1 MTTRLSV
8 RSFVAV
14 SFALTFISIAP
25 AQQRPRKGPV
35 VSPGSGVASPV
46 RPLPPSRSI
55 AMASPAMVALG
66 GLTTDERAKLGPVG
80 MKQRIGVH
88 RAVPNGSLEQA
99 KWTTLPDGSS
109 VWRVAI
115 RSDAATGM
123 RVEFSNFDVGAGRV
137 WVHSGLSVD
146 GPYTSRGPY
155 GNGEFWSATV
165 DGESLVIEYA
175 ANSTSSTSGG
185 GAPPFHVNRIAHEA
199 FNPRLTGSGTA
210 GNAFLANG
218 PSNPTGVTTLAPAS
232 ATLPDPAASCN
243 LDVNCYSEWLTAK
256 QSVAQIEFEETSGLE
271 QGTFLC
277 SGSAVATRDN
287 SLTPYF
293 LTAGHCIHDEAA
305 ARSLETFWAYE
316 SPGCNLG
323 PPAGRGTL
331 NSQNGG
337 HLVQWAT
344 IENGDYSLVLLPN
357 IPAGVV
363 FAGWDTSDPDIGSP
377 VTGIH
382 HPEGGYKRISFG
394 NTLDG
399 VDIFVGNDFAPG
411 ALYHQVNY
419 TQGIV
424 EPGSSGSPLFT
435 SPGIVVGMLTYG
447 PAEPGEQLCAA
458 GSEPAGYAKFSNA
471 YTSALEPYL
480 ENLPYSEVMP
490 SATALNFNGLNYAIT
505 GSATQTIT
513 LTTQSAN
520 PVPFSLR
527 SDSSWAMITPA
538 SGMVSASTP
547 AKIQIAVNPT
557 YFTQTDLYTTALTL
571 TSGAAPPVYVDV
583 NVNMVINLSNVVASA
598 TPNPV
603 AESGTS
609 WSLTLLLQETGG
621 AATTITQMKID
632 GVDYTSSIVPFF
644 GSATLAAKGTLQ
656 GTIHTGGLVTP
667 VTKYFEFF
675 GQDVLSGQTWY
686 RLLLVTFTD

>member
-8 RSFVAV
+8 RSFLAV
-14 SFALTFISIAP
+14 VFAVTFVSIAP
-25 AQQRPRKGPV
+25 AQQRARKEPAIYPGPGI
-35 VSPGSGVASPV
+35 PTPV
-46 RPLPPSRSI
+46 ERALPPSRSI
-55 AMASPAMVALG
+55 AMAPPATVALG
-66 GLTTDERAKLGPVG
+66 GLAANERAMLGAVG

-88 RAVPNGSLEQA
+88 RAVPNGSLDGGT
-99 KWTTLPDGSS
+99 WTTLADGSN
-109 VWRVAI
+109 VWRIAI
-115 RSDAATGM
+115 RSEAATGM
-123 RVEFSNFDVGAGRV
+123 RVEFSNFDAGAGRV
-137 WVHSGLSVD
+137 WVHSGASVD
-146 GPYTSRGPY
+146 GPYTARGPY
-155 GNGEFWSATV
+155 GNGEFWSGTV

-175 ANSTSSTSGG
+175 AAATSAPAG
-185 GAPPFHVNRIAHEA
+185 GAPPFHVHRIAHEE
-199 FNPRLTGSGTA
+199 FNPGASVTPLRAS
-210 GNAFLANG
+210 G
-218 PSNPTGVTTLAPAS
+218 PSNSSGVTPLAPAS
-232 ATLPDPAASCN
+232 TQLADPAASCN
-243 LDVNCYSEWLTAK
+243 LDVNCYSDWLNAK
-256 QSVAQIEFEETSGLE
+256 KSVAQIEFEETSGIE

-287 SLTPYF
+287 SFTPYL

-305 ARSLETFWAYE
+305 ARSLQTFWAYE

-323 PPAGRGTL
+323 PPANRGTL

-377 VTGIH
+377 ITGIH

-399 VDIFVGNDFAPG
+399 VDVFVGNDFAPG

-419 TQGIV
+419 TQGIT

-435 SPGIVVGMLTYG
+435 SPGIVVGTLTYG
-447 PAEPGEQLCAA
+447 PDEPGEQLCAA
-458 GSEPAGYAKFSNA
+458 GNDPAGYGKFSNA
-471 YTSALEPYL
+471 YTAALEPYL

-490 SATALNFNGLNYAIT
+490 SAATLNFNGLNHAIT

-520 PVPFSLR
+520 AVAFSLR
-527 SDSSWAMITPA
+527 SDASWATITPA
-538 SGMVSASTP
+538 SGTVSASAP
-547 AKIQIAVNPT
+547 VKIQVTVNPT
-557 YFTQTDLYTTALTL
+557 YFTQTDAYTTALTL
-571 TSGAAPPVYVDV
+571 LSGAAPPEYVDV

-609 WSLTLLLQETGG
+609 WFLTLQLQETGG
-621 AATTITQMKID
+621 AATTVTQMKID

-644 GSATLAAKGTLQ
+644 GSATLAAKGTLH
-656 GTIHTGGLVTP
+656 GTIHTSGLVTP